1 MVSAGLLAALSARLL
16 LAETLTQDAAA
27 FQRMPPDSGDGG
39 LTFAGERKP
48 LRSGQ
53 LRTGAAFD
61 QQRNETANGAALES
75 DECRVDGGRSVAGRE
90 VRVP

>member
-1 MVSAGLLAALSARLL
+1 
-16 LAETLTQDAAA
+16 
-27 FQRMPPDSGDGG
+27 MPPDSGDGG

-61 QQRNETANGAALES
+61 QQRNEIANGAALES
-75 DECRVDGGRSVAGRE
+75 DECLFPDGRHAHSLRPERLNVNQSVGRWTL
-90 VRVP
+90 